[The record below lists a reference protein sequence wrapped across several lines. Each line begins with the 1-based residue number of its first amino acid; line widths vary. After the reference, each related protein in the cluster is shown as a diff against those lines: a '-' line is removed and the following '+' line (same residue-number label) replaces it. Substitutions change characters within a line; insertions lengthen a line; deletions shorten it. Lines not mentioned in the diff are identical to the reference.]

1 LKGYKNP
8 LWHQEIVKKWAT
20 DTAIRL
26 GGITMRRKRMS
37 FTTKYVLVF
46 GLLMLAANTLLGI
59 VILARLDDG

>member
-1 LKGYKNP
+1 
-8 LWHQEIVKKWAT
+8 VKKWAT

>member
-1 LKGYKNP
+1 
-8 LWHQEIVKKWAT
+8 
-20 DTAIRL
+20 
-26 GGITMRRKRMS
+26 MRRKRMS